1 MKRNILLDSNILMI
15 AISDKKSN
23 ERKQLINLLKDENI
37 NVFVTPLIRYE
48 ILRGVTW
55 NDNEAFKN
63 HSEALKQL
71 ETINIDQ
78 KISDTATL
86 LFRLEREIRQQNGQT
101 PKKIDKH
108 NFDVM
113 HFATAKVYQLE
124 WLSNDKDMQ
133 SWEELYQQLKTAQET
148 Q

>member
-1 MKRNILLDSNILMI
+1 MSRNILLDSNILML
-15 AISDKKSN
+15 AIKDAASP
-23 ERKQLINLLKDENI
+23 ERQQLMTLLQDEQTNI
-37 NVFVTPLIRYE
+37 FITPLIRHE
-48 ILRGVTW
+48 ILRGIAWHDDT
-55 NDNEAFKN
+55 
-63 HSEALKQL
+63 ALQQHIKVLNQIDV
-71 ETINIDQ
+71 INIDQ
-78 KISDTATL
+78 KISDTATS
-86 LFRLEREIRQQNGQT
+86 LFRLEREIKQQNGQT

-133 SWEELYQQLKTAQET
+133 SWEELYQQLKTAQKT